1 MGTTSFQLFRVV
13 IEDNRS
19 FRVLTK
25 EMDSKLS
32 LIFGLLVAFN
42 IGLSSTSSV
51 SNARF
56 CKGYGEWC
64 VFGFE
69 CCGGLDCDG
78 IIGFNRFCKYDKKR
92 EVAELAADGS
102 CSSCTKC
109 GNGMKSLFEKCPAG
123 LTCLVDPNAIGSC
136 ESLGQCIKE
145 VGQGTPKC
153 NRCIKCEADKF
164 CKTCDSKCGDCQEKC
179 FHCIPC
185 LVNPWGRGC
194 QSDQCQK
201 CGTECIDCIYCVGCP
216 FLNRKELKKLFCVV
230 NYTFSLIF

>member
-56 CKGYGEWC
+56 CKGYGQWC

-78 IIGFNRFCKYDKKR
+78 IIGINRFCKYDKKR
-92 EVAELAADGS
+92 EVAEVADDGS
-102 CSSCTKC
+102 CSSCTEC
-109 GNGMKSLFEKCPAG
+109 GNAVKSLFEKCPKA
-123 LTCLVDPNAIGSC
+123 LTCLVDPTGNTTSSEGC
-136 ESLGQCIKE
+136 NDSLAQCA
-145 VGQGTPKC
+145 GGLRGTRHC
-153 NRCIKCEADKF
+153 GNCIRCEAGNL
-164 CKTCDSKCGDCQEKC
+164 CTTCDKECGDCQDRC
-179 FHCIPC
+179 FHCLPC
-185 LVNPWGRGC
+185 LYNPWGRGC
-194 QSDQCQK
+194 QSNTCQQCRIECSK
-201 CGTECIDCIYCVGCP
+201 CVYCVGCP
-216 FLNRKELKKLFCVV
+216 FWYRK
-230 NYTFSLIF
+230 